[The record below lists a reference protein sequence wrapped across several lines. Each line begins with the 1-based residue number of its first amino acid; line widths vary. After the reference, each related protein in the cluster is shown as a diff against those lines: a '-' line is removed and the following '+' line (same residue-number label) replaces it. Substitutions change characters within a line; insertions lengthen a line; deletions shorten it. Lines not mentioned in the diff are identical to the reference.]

1 VRHIEDAIQETAMR
15 YGKGPLALFALL
27 FVAVSLLAA
36 CAGGEKAPATDSSAA
51 AAAAAPPPA
60 PDMFTVMAKDGSWSV
75 DMNSSNII
83 WRRTKGKKDSLV
95 FDFKAP
101 SVDGAMWNYE
111 SIRTAPDTHTFA
123 ARLVASACSDNA
135 KKDYTHM
142 AQIWVDQVA
151 YSGCA
156 VKK

>member
-1 VRHIEDAIQETAMR
+1 MR
-15 YGKGPLALFALL
+15 YVKGPLGLFALL

-51 AAAAAPPPA
+51 ASAAAAPPPA
-60 PDMFTVMAKDGSWSV
+60 PDMFAVMAKDGSWTV
-75 DMNSSNII
+75 DIAPENIV
-83 WRRTKGKKDSLV
+83 WRRLKGKKDSLV

-101 SVDGAMWNYE
+101 NVDGAMWNYE
-111 SIRTAPDTHTFA
+111 SIRTVPDTHTFA
-123 ARLVASACSDNA
+123 ARLVTTPCSDNT
-135 KKDYTHM
+135 KKEYTHM